1 MATQTADMSSPHDE
15 LKVIQE
21 YNPKLTFFGALV
33 HKTDLA
39 PVDEK
44 IPKIQKQGEKE
55 HSNDD
60 KNNTNKIYSFCGVY
74 LTYSRLHSQIVVHYK
89 DGRFAEILKCHDQKY
104 QNFNPDGVFHVFE
117 NNLYVYNPKETQIHV
132 YGMNSDE
139 RLTDFQNTLIKLDLL
154 QTFPIWRPAINISAN
169 KNRIVVIEQ
178 DNALRVYS
186 KEGNLLAEDDK
197 SSWLKQYNRESNS
210 SLAISSLNFVILQI
224 PDSLV
229 IYHPN
234 GKLFKKKPIQKN
246 AVSQVL
252 VTRSDKLCV
261 LSVNNDMRL
270 RLSFYHIN
278 TLELDHQ
285 LDITSVNSTFIP
297 SAMCY
302 WDLDDAYA
310 LVEKNKIQIYK

>member
-1 MATQTADMSSPHDE
+1 M
-15 LKVIQE
+15 
-21 YNPKLTFFGALV
+21 
-33 HKTDLA
+33 
-39 PVDEK
+39 
-44 IPKIQKQGEKE
+44 
-55 HSNDD
+55 
-60 KNNTNKIYSFCGVY
+60 
-74 LTYSRLHSQIVVHYK
+74 
-89 DGRFAEILKCHDQKY
+89 
-104 QNFNPDGVFHVFE
+104 
-117 NNLYVYNPKETQIHV
+117 
-132 YGMNSDE
+132 
-139 RLTDFQNTLIKLDLL
+139 
-154 QTFPIWRPAINISAN
+154 
-169 KNRIVVIEQ
+169 
-178 DNALRVYS
+178 YS

-261 LSVNNDMRL
+261 LSVKNDMRL

-285 LDITSVNSTFIP
+285 LDITSVNPTFTP